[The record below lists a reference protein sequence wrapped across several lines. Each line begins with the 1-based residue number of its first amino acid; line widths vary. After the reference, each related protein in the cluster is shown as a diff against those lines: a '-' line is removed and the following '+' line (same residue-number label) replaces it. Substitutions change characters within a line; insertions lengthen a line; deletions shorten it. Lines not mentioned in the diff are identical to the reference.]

1 MSSNLHDALALLGM
15 LATDPRL
22 GALIGVLVWAGAIDL
37 IHHRIPN
44 WLVLAGLSYA
54 LVYNGLHPDY
64 VHDGIGVLGA
74 LEGVGVGF
82 VLTLPFYLLRGMA
95 AGDVKLMAMTGA
107 YLGPWDGL
115 HAVLWSFMAGGVL
128 ALAIVLVN
136 GRLARLWR
144 NLSQAAL
151 VGSLQLAAGRTPTA
165 QIASSESAGM
175 LPYAVAI
182 AAGTTLF
189 LIARQ
194 LGLVS
199 YV

>member
-1 MSSNLHDALALLGM
+1 MSSNWNDALTLLWM

-22 GALIGVLVWAGAIDL
+22 GVLIGMLLLAGAIDL
-37 IHHRIPN
+37 VRNRIPN
-44 WLVLAGLSYA
+44 WLVLAGLAYA

-64 VHDGIGVLGA
+64 VHDGVGALGA

-82 VLTLPFYLLRGMA
+82 GLTLPFYLLRGMA

-128 ALAIVLVN
+128 ALAIVLVK
-136 GRLARLWR
+136 GRLGRLWR
-144 NLSQAAL
+144 NLSQAVL
-151 VGSLQLAAGRTPTA
+151 VGSLQLAAGSAPST
-165 QIASSESAGM
+165 QIARSESAGM

>member
-1 MSSNLHDALALLGM
+1 MPSNWKDALTLLGM

-22 GALIGVLVWAGAIDL
+22 GVLIGTLLLAGAIDL
-37 IHHRIPN
+37 VHRRIPN
-44 WLVLAGLSYA
+44 WLVLAGLGYA

-64 VHDGIGVLGA
+64 VHDGVGVLGE

-128 ALAIVLVN
+128 ALAIVLVK
-136 GRLARLWR
+136 GRLGRLWR
-144 NLSQAAL
+144 NLSQAVL
-151 VGSLQLAAGRTPTA
+151 VGSLQLAAGNAPAA
-165 QIASSESAGM
+165 QISSSESAGL

>member
-1 MSSNLHDALALLGM
+1 MSSNWKDALALLWM

-22 GALIGVLVWAGAIDL
+22 GALIGTLLLAGAIDL
-37 IHHRIPN
+37 VHNRVPN
-44 WLVLAGLSYA
+44 WLVLAGLGYA
-54 LVYNGLHPDY
+54 LVYNAFHPDY
-64 VHDGIGVLGA
+64 VHDGVGMLGS
-74 LEGVGVGF
+74 LEGIGVGF
-82 VLTLPFYLLRGMA
+82 LLTLPFYLLRGMA

-128 ALAIVLVN
+128 ALAIVLVK
-136 GRLARLWR
+136 GRLGRLWR
-144 NLSQAAL
+144 NLSQAVL
-151 VGSLQLAAGRTPTA
+151 VGSLQLAAGSAPST
-165 QIASSESAGM
+165 QIARSESAGM

>member
-1 MSSNLHDALALLGM
+1 MSRNWNDALSLLWM
-15 LATDPRL
+15 LVTDQRL
-22 GALIGVLVWAGAIDL
+22 GVLIGVLVLAGAIDL

-44 WLVLAGLSYA
+44 SLVLAGLGYA
-54 LVYNGLHPDY
+54 LVYNGFHSDY
-64 VHDGIGVLGA
+64 VHDGVGVLGA
-74 LEGVGVGF
+74 IEGVGVGF
-82 VLTLPFYLLRGMA
+82 LLTLPIYLLRGMA

-128 ALAIVLVN
+128 ALAIVLVK
-136 GRLARLWR
+136 GRLGRLWR

-151 VGSLQLAAGRTPTA
+151 IGSLQLAAGSAPTTQLA
-165 QIASSESAGM
+165 RSESAGM